1 MTRASA
7 PTPIARGCPI
17 PARAGAVGFVATWLC
32 AAVASSVPLVA
43 FSDPDE
49 SLPIPILAAS
59 LILGWITYLIGAA
72 LTSRSHGSGD
82 VVSDLGIRARPIDAI
97 GLAIGIVSQLVL
109 VPLVYVPLRSIWPAT
124 FDDEALTKTAEDLVD
139 RAGGALLPLLVVL
152 VVVGAPVVEEIVY
165 RGLLQRPLLERFPGF
180 AVVVLTSAVFALIH
194 FRPVEY
200 PGLFVAGLVFGVCA
214 WRTGRLGPAI
224 AAHVGF
230 NLAGIALAL

>member
-1 MTRASA
+1 M
-7 PTPIARGCPI
+7 
-17 PARAGAVGFVATWLC
+17 GFIGTWLC
-32 AAVASSVPLVA
+32 AAVASSIPLVA

-49 SLPIPILAAS
+49 SLPIPVLAAS
-59 LILGWITYLIGAA
+59 LVLGWITYLIGA
-72 LTSRSHGSGD
+72 TFISRSHGSGD
-82 VVSDLGIRARPIDAI
+82 VASDLGIRARPIDAI
-97 GLAIGIVSQLVL
+97 GIAIGIVSQLVL

-124 FDDEALTKTAEDLVD
+124 FDDEALTETAEDLVD

-165 RGLLQRPLLERFPGF
+165 RGLLQRPLLDRFPGF
-180 AVVVLTSAVFALIH
+180 AVVLFTSAVFALIH

-200 PGLFVAGLVFGVCA
+200 PGLFAAGLVFGICA
-214 WRTGRLGPAI
+214 WRTGRLGSAI